1 MSSFGGRHPEEPG
14 VFTPCRGFHA
24 VPGVALPVHNDRPP
38 SCAVHPL
45 RRGPWRRSSRRPP
58 NPQATQTACIRRRP
72 GRACHKS
79 LDQWNFLSASQGQ
92 KSHESTDSNFRSS
105 RKISRIGDFGGSL
118 AAELLIVA
126 DFPAANMWP
135 QWVGFSPTP
144 WSRHRGPSP
153 PAVVNMGN

>member
-1 MSSFGGRHPEEPG
+1 MSSFGGRNPEEPG
-14 VFTPCRGFHA
+14 VFTRCRGFHA

-92 KSHESTDSNFRSS
+92 KSHESTHSNFRRS
-105 RKISRIGDFGGSL
+105 GFFGSPSL
-118 AAELLIVA
+118 L
-126 DFPAANMWP
+126 
-135 QWVGFSPTP
+135 VGFRASRPRGTERPTSNVQRST
-144 WSRHRGPSP
+144 SRLQARARTWRPDGKS
-153 PAVVNMGN
+153 AEGRC